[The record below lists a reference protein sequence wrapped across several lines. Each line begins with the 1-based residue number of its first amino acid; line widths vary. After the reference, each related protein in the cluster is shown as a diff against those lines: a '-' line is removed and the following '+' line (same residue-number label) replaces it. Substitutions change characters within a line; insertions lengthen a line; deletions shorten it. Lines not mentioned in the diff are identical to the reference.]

1 MISLSIIIV
10 SFNTKEVTS
19 RCLISLKKN
28 FKKYPLDYEVI
39 VIDNGSK
46 DSSLEMINKQTQNWR
61 NLKVIDAKKNL
72 GYGKANNLGL
82 KVSKGKYILY
92 LNSDAI
98 VTEINFQDLISFIER
113 DSKIGGLTVKVI
125 LQNGLIDPASHRGFP
140 TPWASLTYFLGLEK
154 LFGKVYL
161 LNSLFGKYHLK
172 DRNLKNIHEIDVP
185 TGAFF
190 LAPRKLLNKIGGFDQ
205 DYFAYGEDIE
215 LAYQIKNFGFKI
227 FYYPLYEVLHLKSTS
242 GLKKV
247 NSEIREKTKFHFY
260 DSMKIFYRKHYENKY
275 PWIFNKLIYLAIDLK
290 AKFSK

>member
-10 SFNTKEVTS
+10 SFNTKEVTF
-19 RCLISLKKN
+19 RCLTSLKKN
-28 FKKYPLDYEVI
+28 FNKYPLDYEVI
-39 VIDNGSK
+39 VIDNGSE
-46 DSSLEMINKQTQNWR
+46 DLSLEMINSLSHNWK
-61 NLKVIDAKKNL
+61 NLKVINAKKNL

-82 KVSKGKYILY
+82 YVSKGKYVLY
-92 LNSDAI
+92 LNSDTI
-98 VTEINFQDLISFIER
+98 VSEINFLDPINFIER
-113 DSKIGGLTVKVI
+113 DPKIGGLTVKVV

-154 LFGKVYL
+154 IFSKAYL
-161 LNSLFGKYHLK
+161 LNNIFGKYHLK
-172 DRNLKNIHEIDVP
+172 GRNLKNIHEIDVP

-215 LAYQIKNFGFKI
+215 LAYQIKKLGLKI

-275 PWIFNKLIYLAIDLK
+275 PWIFNQLIYLTIDLK